1 MVRLDKIYT
10 RGGDK
15 GETSLSDG
23 SRVAKHDLRVEAY
36 GTVDEV
42 NAHIGVARLY
52 STAESNGEIDAILGR
67 IQNDLFDL
75 GADLARPINLDTTK
89 PELRI
94 IQSQIDMNAAL
105 SPLTSFILPGG
116 TVCAAHLHVART
128 VTRRAERLTTKL
140 SERNAKLDKINPLA
154 VIFLNRL
161 SDLLFVL
168 SRKVNDNGLT
178 DVLWEPGKNR

>member
-1 MVRLDKIYT
+1 
-10 RGGDK
+10 
-15 GETSLSDG
+15 
-23 SRVAKHDLRVEAY
+23 
-36 GTVDEV
+36 
-42 NAHIGVARLY
+42 
-52 STAESNGEIDAILGR
+52 
-67 IQNDLFDL
+67 
-75 GADLARPINLDTTK
+75 
-89 PELRI
+89 
-94 IQSQIDMNAAL
+94 
-105 SPLTSFILPGG
+105 
-116 TVCAAHLHVART
+116 VCAAHLHVART